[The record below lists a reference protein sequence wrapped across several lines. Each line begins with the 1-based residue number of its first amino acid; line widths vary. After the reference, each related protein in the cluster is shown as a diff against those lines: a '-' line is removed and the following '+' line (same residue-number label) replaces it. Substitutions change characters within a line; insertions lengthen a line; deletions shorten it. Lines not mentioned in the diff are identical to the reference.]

1 MTATI
6 QHFTRALLTPDLSL
20 ATLSDARAVT
30 DRNGKPWSATT
41 PTLTAVQ
48 APVTAID
55 LSRDGTANCY
65 IVSEAGEYMFDATVR
80 GNGSGDDAA
89 IALADGMKADWLW
102 VTKGL
107 EQEISAVSLDAASS
121 LRRQAPRRAMPS
133 SRLRMPRGRS
143 CGAGISGSRR
153 NLGW

>member
-1 MTATI
+1 MKKRLLA
-6 QHFTRALLTPDLSL
+6 ALMAGAMALSM
-20 ATLSDARAVT
+20 AACGNSNT
-30 DRNGKPWSATT
+30 DSTT
-41 PTLTAVQ
+41 QDT
-48 APVTAID
+48 
-55 LSRDGTANCY
+55 
-65 IVSEAGEYMFDATVR
+65 
-80 GNGSGDDAA
+80 GSGDDAA

-107 EQEISAVSLDAASS
+107 EQEISAVSLDAGKGRIFFTA
-121 LRRQAPRRAMPS
+121 AGAAKGNAVS

>member
-1 MTATI
+1 MKSYLAKSRLVPLVLI
-6 QHFTRALLTPDLSL
+6 FGMILLIFCGVLYNTQILNGSDYKARSL
-20 ATLSDARAVT
+20 ASNATAQTVEASRGIVT

-107 EQEISAVSLDAASS
+107 EQEISEIGRASC
-121 LRRQAPRRAMPS
+121 RERV
-133 SRLRMPRGRS
+133 
-143 CGAGISGSRR
+143 
-153 NLGW
+153 